1 MTGALCGPY
10 FGFPLVNSEFDYKHF
25 SVSKMGLHEGVIYIQ
40 QHDPN
45 QPHQIIVQQ
54 QPVVSEHGQGG
65 LYTLSGDSLAA
76 ITGTGLLYFSLS
88 YINISIWSSR
98 ILNLMLLLMPDTR

>member
-1 MTGALCGPY
+1 
-10 FGFPLVNSEFDYKHF
+10 
-25 SVSKMGLHEGVIYIQ
+25 MGLHEGVIYIQ

-65 LYTLSGDSLAA
+65 VYTFLVVICLLSQL
-76 ITGTGLLYFSLS
+76 GLLV
-88 YINISIWSSR
+88 
-98 ILNLMLLLMPDTR
+98 